1 MDGLDFNSRED
12 DIEELEDNEDE
23 DDRECQS
30 FADSPTPEKD
40 RPSTI
45 TEVIH

>member
-30 FADSPTPEKD
+30 FADSPTPEND